1 MVREQSL
8 MPYPRRGRRWQ
19 RPVGL
24 TTYLFTIIAL
34 SLSLS
39 FLLSSCAVNKATG
52 KRQLI
57 LISESQEIQMGQD
70 ADKDIIAS
78 MGLYPD
84 SALQQYI
91 RNLGDELAAKSE
103 RPNLPWT
110 FRLVDDPVV
119 NAFALPGGFVY
130 VTRGIMGYLN
140 SEAELAGIMGHEIG
154 HVTGKHAVARM
165 SKAQIAQV
173 GLGVGQIL
181 EPSLQKYSQLANAGL
196 GLLFLK
202 YSRDDETQADELG
215 VRYMTR
221 IGDDPRA
228 MIGVMT
234 MLDRVTQASG
244 GAGAPEWLATHPN
257 PGNRR
262 ENIQE
267 EVDTMHVDFTKTKLD
282 RDSYLRRLDG
292 LIFGDN
298 PRHGYFKGNI
308 FYHPDLKFLFV
319 FPDGWQTS
327 NLLPAVMGVSPNQ
340 DVLIQITLSNAA
352 TPDAAASQFL
362 SQQGISAEQPRA
374 TTING
379 NQALWSDFTAQTDQG
394 MLEGSAAFLS
404 YDGTIY
410 QLLAYGT
417 QQGWATNGPAATT
430 ALRSFARLTDPK
442 ALAVEPMRIRIVKLD
457 RSMTMQQFAD
467 KYPGPVSV
475 DKLSL
480 INRVEPATELKAG
493 DLVKN
498 VVGEKIE

>member
-1 MVREQSL
+1 MNREQNRTL
-8 MPYPRRGRRWQ
+8 YPRTGRHWSRH
-19 RPVGL
+19 VAGG
-24 TTYLFTIIAL
+24 TYLFAAIAL
-34 SLSLS
+34 LLIIS
-39 FLLSSCAVNKATG
+39 FLVPSCAINKATG

-57 LISESQEIQMGQD
+57 LISESQEIQMGKD

-84 SALQQYI
+84 SSLQRYI

-130 VTRGIMGYLN
+130 ITRGIMAYLN
-140 SEAELAGIMGHEIG
+140 SEAELAGVMGHEIG

-228 MIGVMT
+228 MVGVMT
-234 MLDRVTQASG
+234 MLDRVTQAGG

-267 EVDTMHVDFTKTKLD
+267 EVDTMHVDFAKTKLD
-282 RDSYLRRLDG
+282 RDSYLRRLEG
-292 LIFGDN
+292 LVFGDN
-298 PRHGYFKGNI
+298 PRHGYFKGSS

-319 FPDGWQTS
+319 FPEGWQTS
-327 NLLPAVMGVSPNQ
+327 NQLQAVMGVSPNQ
-340 DVLIQITLSNAA
+340 DVLIQITLSSAA
-352 TPDAAASQFL
+352 TPDAAATQFL
-362 SQQGISAEQPRA
+362 NQQGISGARPRA
-374 TTING
+374 ITING
-379 NQALWSDFTAQTDQG
+379 IQALWSDFTAQTDQG
-394 MLEGSAAFLS
+394 ALAGSAAFLS
-404 YDGTIY
+404 HDGKVY

-417 QQGWATNGPAATT
+417 QQGWASNGAAATT
-430 ALRSFARLTDPK
+430 SLRSFARLTDPK
-442 ALAVEPMRIRIVKLD
+442 ALAVEPMRLRIVKLD
-457 RSMTMQQFAD
+457 RAMTLQQFAD

-475 DKLSL
+475 EKLAL
-480 INRVEPATELKAG
+480 INRVEPSTELKAG
-493 DLVKN
+493 ELVKN

>member
-1 MVREQSL
+1 MRKKQS
-8 MPYPRRGRRWQ
+8 PRIDRQASRRRLLQIGRGTH
-19 RPVGL
+19 VIVTL
-24 TTYLFTIIAL
+24 AL
-34 SLSLS
+34 LLSLS
-39 FLLSSCAVNKATG
+39 FLFSSCAVNKATG

-70 ADKDIIAS
+70 ADKEIIAT

-84 SALQQYI
+84 SSLQQYI

-119 NAFALPGGFVY
+119 NAFALPGGYVY
-130 VTRGIMGYLN
+130 VTRGILAYLN
-140 SEAELAGIMGHEIG
+140 SEAELAGVMGHEIG
-154 HVTGKHAVARM
+154 HVTGKHSVARM

-181 EPSLQKYSQLANAGL
+181 EPSLQKYSQLANTGL

-202 YSRDDETQADELG
+202 FSRDDETQADELG

-234 MLDRVTQASG
+234 MLDRVTEASG

-267 EVDTMHVDFTKTKLD
+267 EVDTMHVDFAKTKLH

-292 LIFGDN
+292 LVFGEN
-298 PRHGYFKGNI
+298 PRQGYFKGST
-308 FYHPDLKFLFV
+308 FYHPELKFLFV
-319 FPDGWQTS
+319 FPEGWQTS
-327 NLLPAVMGVSPNQ
+327 NQLQAVMAVSPNQ

-352 TPDAAASQFL
+352 TPEAATDQFL
-362 SQQGISAEQPRA
+362 SQQGISAERPRPV
-374 TTING
+374 TING
-379 NQALWSDFTAQTDQG
+379 LQGVWSDFTAQTDQG
-394 MLEGSAAFLS
+394 ALAGSAAFLS
-404 YDGTIY
+404 HDGKIY

-417 QQGWATNGPAATT
+417 QAGWSANSAAGM
-430 ALRSFARLTDPK
+430 ASLRSFARLTDRK
-442 ALAVEPMRIRIVKLD
+442 ALAVEPMRIKIVELD
-457 RSMTMQQFAD
+457 RAMTMQQFAD
-467 KYPGPVSV
+467 KHPGPVSV
-475 DKLSL
+475 EKLAL
-480 INRVEPATELKAG
+480 INRVEPSTELKAG